1 METSKLLPDWQR
13 TRDWCKPG
21 QADQLNILPEPE
33 TERAITVQVHR
44 ESPNKRPRL
53 VHCYPDASI
62 SLYTSTGRT

>member
-33 TERAITVQVHR
+33 TERAITV
-44 ESPNKRPRL
+44 
-53 VHCYPDASI
+53 
-62 SLYTSTGRT
+62 